1 MTKPKVK
8 KGKQKF
14 EIAKNP
20 FFPVPKRIPR
30 DQRWFWT
37 ERWQQAERESQA
49 DHDGGNYYEFDNM
62 EDAIKFLD
70 GNITAKTKAEI
81 EREKAGQTK

>member
-1 MTKPKVK
+1 MTKSKTK
-8 KGKQKF
+8 KEKF

-20 FFPVPKRIPR
+20 FFPLPKRIPR

-49 DHDGGNYYEFDNM
+49 DYDSGNYYEFANV

-70 GNITAKTKAEI
+70 GKITAKTKAEI
-81 EREKAGQTK
+81 EREKAAQIK